1 MNFDSFSFV
10 NIVFHRRFDSFPP
23 VRSTIREFESRVV
36 YNVYAYI
43 VGFFL
48 RLHAKLYSDEQS
60 LLRYGTTAQRLFT
73 TDFPRFLRGRWNAP
87 ASRGPL
93 LSERSPTAE
102 IRAAA
107 LRAYSPAT

>member
-1 MNFDSFSFV
+1 MNFDSFPFV
-10 NIVFHRRFDSFPP
+10 NTVFHRRFDFLLS
-23 VRSTIREFESRVV
+23 VRSTIRVSESPVV
-36 YNVYAYI
+36 YNVYAYV
-43 VGFFL
+43 VGRFL

-73 TDFPRFLRGRWNAP
+73 TDFPQFLRGRWNAP

-93 LSERSPTAE
+93 LSERSPIAE

-107 LRAYSPAT
+107 LLIPPT